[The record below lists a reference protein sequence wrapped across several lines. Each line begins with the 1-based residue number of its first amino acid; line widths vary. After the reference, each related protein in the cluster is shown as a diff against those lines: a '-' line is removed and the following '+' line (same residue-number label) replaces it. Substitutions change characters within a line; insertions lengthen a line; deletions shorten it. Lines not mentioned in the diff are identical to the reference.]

1 MTTILCFDTEAIEH
15 PEIQAKPSEDGK
27 DRVPAAP
34 HLRIV
39 AACGVA
45 LESRYAIRDGDNQE
59 HADARGKDLRSIP
72 REDRDLWY
80 EATRTVVFGG
90 VGAGPRAIIEHLA
103 KAFASR
109 PTPTIV
115 GYNSG
120 GFDLRLI
127 VAEAME
133 LGIPVPLLFD
143 RKVSYRYGREGHE
156 DVMDT
161 LSNYGAGKQG
171 SQEAWARRC
180 GLPGKMGVDGSQ
192 VKDLHKAGKLQEIT
206 DYCLCDCGQLSGV
219 WIRKEYIAGGLS
231 LDGYQRSARSLV
243 ALFEREP
250 SLRAIVEHER
260 FDRKRFLLEGVC

>member
-15 PEIQAKPSEDGK
+15 PEIPAKPSEDGK

-39 AACGVA
+39 AACGVV
-45 LESRYAIRDGDNQE
+45 LESRGNRRGD
-59 HADARGKDLRSIP
+59 
-72 REDRDLWY
+72 EDVWEDLWY
-80 EATRTVVFGG
+80 EATRAVIFGG

-120 GFDLRLI
+120 GFDLRVI
-127 VAEAME
+127 VAEALE

-231 LDGYQRSARSLV
+231 LDGCQRSARSLV